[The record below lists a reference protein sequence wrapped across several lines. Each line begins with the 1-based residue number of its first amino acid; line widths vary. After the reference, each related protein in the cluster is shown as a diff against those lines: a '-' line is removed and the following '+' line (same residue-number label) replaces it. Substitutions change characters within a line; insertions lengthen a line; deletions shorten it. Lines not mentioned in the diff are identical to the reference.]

1 MIQLLSGNNA
11 ATIWVLHIKD
21 ATSCC
26 QQRLRWGAT
35 TILIRGNNNPEKM
48 QWQPRWQSKKKCK
61 KNTDLI
67 WWDPMPLMNAGKT
80 LSKEMRWSTWSGS
93 STPKWSTSSCW
104 SPARVTLRR
113 PSRWFNWP
121 RRRVEASAQPDGDG
135 WSRAGWIGPGFPAK
149 EGVMEPKEGEITANG
164 LKILQKPGM
173 QGHT

>member
-48 QWQPRWQSKKKCK
+48 QWQPRWESKKKCK
-61 KNTDLI
+61 KIRI
-67 WWDPMPLMNAGKT
+67 WFDGIQCPWWMQVKHYPKKWGGAL
-80 LSKEMRWSTWSGS
+80 GS

-104 SPARVTLRR
+104 CLARVTLRR

-121 RRRVEASAQPDGDG
+121 RRRVEAPAQPDGDG

-164 LKILQKPGM
+164 LKSFKSQVCIGV
-173 QGHT
+173 GD